1 MIAMFG
7 LGNPDTTFITI
18 TSYIPFFTPMLMFMR
33 AGMLSLPV
41 WEPVLGMVIL
51 AVSIILLA
59 VFGGRVY
66 KGGVLMYGK
75 SNSFKDI
82 KKALQLT
89 KKE

>member
-1 MIAMFG
+1 
-7 LGNPDTTFITI
+7 
-18 TSYIPFFTPMLMFMR
+18 MFMR
-33 AGMLSLPV
+33 VGMLELPI
-41 WEPVLGMVIL
+41 WEPIIGIAILVI
-51 AVSIILLA
+51 SIAILA

-89 KKE
+89 KKD